1 MRASLRKALADY
13 NLYLKKLGIDK
24 IKKRKKRGTFVFED
38 CGNRNGVPTGDKI
51 PVFSGGKKQEFTYS
65 GERKLIGIGL
75 LHKSNLVPVW
85 DEQDAK
91 EISKMRMTC
100 RQKR

>member
-51 PVFSGGKKQEFTYS
+51 PVFSGVKKQEFTYS

-91 EISKMRMTC
+91 EISKMR
-100 RQKR
+100 RG

>member
-1 MRASLRKALADY
+1 MRASLRKALEDY

-51 PVFSGGKKQEFTYS
+51 PVFSGGKKQAFTYS

-91 EISKMRMTC
+91 EISKMR
-100 RQKR
+100 RG

>member
-1 MRASLRKALADY
+1 MRASLKKALADY

-24 IKKRKKRGTFVFED
+24 IKKRKNKGTFVFED

-91 EISKMRMTC
+91 EISKMR
-100 RQKR
+100 RG

>member
-75 LHKSNLVPVW
+75 LHKSNLAPVW

-91 EISKMRMTC
+91 EISKMR
-100 RQKR
+100 RG

>member
-1 MRASLRKALADY
+1 MKASLRKALADY

-24 IKKRKKRGTFVFED
+24 IKKKKKAETFIFED

-51 PVFSGGKKQEFTYS
+51 PVFSGGKKQAFTYS

-91 EISKMRMTC
+91 EISKMR
-100 RQKR
+100 RG

>member
-51 PVFSGGKKQEFTYS
+51 PVFSGGKKQAFTYS

-75 LHKSNLVPVW
+75 LHKSNLVRVW

-91 EISKMRMTC
+91 EISKMR
-100 RQKR
+100 RG

>member
-24 IKKRKKRGTFVFED
+24 IKKRKNRGTFVFED
-38 CGNRNGVPTGDKI
+38 CGNRNGIPTGDKI

-91 EISKMRMTC
+91 EISKMR
-100 RQKR
+100 RG

>member
-24 IKKRKKRGTFVFED
+24 IRKRKNRGTFVFED

-91 EISKMRMTC
+91 EISKMR
-100 RQKR
+100 RG

>member
-1 MRASLRKALADY
+1 MMRASLRKALADY

-24 IKKRKKRGTFVFED
+24 IKKRKNRGTFVFED

-75 LHKSNLVPVW
+75 LHTSNLVPVW

-91 EISKMRMTC
+91 EISKMR
-100 RQKR
+100 RG

>member
-13 NLYLKKLGIDK
+13 HLYLKKLGIDK
-24 IKKRKKRGTFVFED
+24 IKKRKNRGTFVFED

-91 EISKMRMTC
+91 EISKMR
-100 RQKR
+100 RG

>member
-24 IKKRKKRGTFVFED
+24 IKKTKKRGTFVFED

-91 EISKMRMTC
+91 EISKMR
-100 RQKR
+100 RG

>member
-24 IKKRKKRGTFVFED
+24 IKKKKKRGTFVFED

-91 EISKMRMTC
+91 EISKMR
-100 RQKR
+100 RG

>member
-1 MRASLRKALADY
+1 MRASLSKALADY

-85 DEQDAK
+85 DEQDAI
-91 EISKMRMTC
+91 EITNMR
-100 RQKR
+100 RG

>member
-1 MRASLRKALADY
+1 MRASLKKALDDY

-24 IKKRKKRGTFVFED
+24 IKKRKYRGTFVFED

-91 EISKMRMTC
+91 EISKMR
-100 RQKR
+100 RG

>member
-24 IKKRKKRGTFVFED
+24 IKKRKNRGTFVFED

-51 PVFSGGKKQEFTYS
+51 SVFSGGKKQEFTYS

-91 EISKMRMTC
+91 EISKMR
-100 RQKR
+100 RG

>member
-1 MRASLRKALADY
+1 MKASLRKALADY

-51 PVFSGGKKQEFTYS
+51 PVFSGGKKQAFTYS

-91 EISKMRMTC
+91 EISKMR
-100 RQKR
+100 RG

>member
-65 GERKLIGIGL
+65 GQRKLIGIGL

-91 EISKMRMTC
+91 EISKMR
-100 RQKR
+100 RG

>member
-1 MRASLRKALADY
+1 MRASLKKALADY

-24 IKKRKKRGTFVFED
+24 IKKRKKKGTFVFED

-91 EISKMRMTC
+91 EISKMR
-100 RQKR
+100 RG

>member
-1 MRASLRKALADY
+1 MKASLRKALADY

-24 IKKRKKRGTFVFED
+24 IKKRKNRGTFVFED

-91 EISKMRMTC
+91 EISKMR
-100 RQKR
+100 RG

>member
-24 IKKRKKRGTFVFED
+24 IKKRKNRGTFVFED

-75 LHKSNLVPVW
+75 LHKSSLVPVW

-91 EISKMRMTC
+91 EISKMR
-100 RQKR
+100 RG

>member
-1 MRASLRKALADY
+1 MMRASLRKALADY

-91 EISKMRMTC
+91 EISKMR
-100 RQKR
+100 RG

>member
-51 PVFSGGKKQEFTYS
+51 PVFSGGKKQEFTYT

-91 EISKMRMTC
+91 EISKMR
-100 RQKR
+100 RG

>member
-1 MRASLRKALADY
+1 MRASLKKALADY

-24 IKKRKKRGTFVFED
+24 IKKNKKRGTFVFED

-91 EISKMRMTC
+91 EISKMR
-100 RQKR
+100 RG

>member
-91 EISKMRMTC
+91 EISKMR
-100 RQKR
+100 RG

>member
-1 MRASLRKALADY
+1 MKASLRKALADY
-13 NLYLKKLGIDK
+13 NLYLKKLGMDK
-24 IKKRKKRGTFVFED
+24 IKKKKKAETFIFED
-38 CGNRNGVPTGDKI
+38 CGNRNGVSTGDKI
-51 PVFSGGKKQEFTYS
+51 PVFSGGKKQAFTYS

-91 EISKMRMTC
+91 EISKMR
-100 RQKR
+100 RG

>member
-1 MRASLRKALADY
+1 MKASLRKALTDY

-91 EISKMRMTC
+91 EISKMR
-100 RQKR
+100 RG

>member
-1 MRASLRKALADY
+1 MKASLRKALTDY

-51 PVFSGGKKQEFTYS
+51 PVFSGGKKKEFTYS

-91 EISKMRMTC
+91 EISKMR
-100 RQKR
+100 RG

>member
-1 MRASLRKALADY
+1 MRASLRKALTDY

-51 PVFSGGKKQEFTYS
+51 PVFSGGKKQAFTYS

-91 EISKMRMTC
+91 EISKMR
-100 RQKR
+100 RG

>member
-1 MRASLRKALADY
+1 MRTSLKKALADY

-24 IKKRKKRGTFVFED
+24 IKKRKNRGTFVFED

-91 EISKMRMTC
+91 EISKMR
-100 RQKR
+100 RG